1 MRRAEVNAARD
12 LFRGCYLD
20 VAATQ
25 LCLRLLL
32 LLAVLL
38 WIIASL

>member
-1 MRRAEVNAARD
+1 MRRAEVPAARE
-12 LFRGCYLD
+12 LFHGRYLD

-32 LLAVLL
+32 FLAVLL